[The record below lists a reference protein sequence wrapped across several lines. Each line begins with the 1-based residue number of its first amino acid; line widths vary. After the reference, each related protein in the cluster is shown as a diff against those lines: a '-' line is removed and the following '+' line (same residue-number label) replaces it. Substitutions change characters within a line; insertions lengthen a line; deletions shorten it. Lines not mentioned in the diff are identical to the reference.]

1 MQQYVRRSEFPA
13 LVARPAVAHR
23 VPRFT
28 GRLERTLAETFL
40 WIASASAFV
49 LLALALAAV
58 LLHMGLEPKLAEL
71 FLGLS
76 YFPLYLI
83 IRRAWMTA
91 RYKLFACDLDAFIE
105 APDIKA

>member
-1 MQQYVRRSEFPA
+1 MEVEGFLSWLANERRVSTST
-13 LVARPAVAHR
+13 HR
-23 VPRFT
+23 Q
-28 GRLERTLAETFL
+28 
-40 WIASASAFV
+40 
-49 LLALALAAV
+49 ALAAL

-83 IRRAWMTA
+83 VRRAWMTA
-91 RYKLFACDLDAFIE
+91 RYKLLANDLDAFIE

>member
-1 MQQYVRRSEFPA
+1 MQQYVRRSELPA

-23 VPRFT
+23 APRLA
-28 GRLERTLAETFL
+28 GRLERTVAETLL
-40 WIASASAFV
+40 WIGSASAFIV
-49 LLALALAAV
+49 LVVALAAL

-83 IRRAWMTA
+83 VRRAWMTA
-91 RYKLFACDLDAFIE
+91 RYKLFANDLDAFIE